1 MAEAGLFIGW
11 GAPVRGRETVGLGVF
26 QESIAYW
33 GSQQES
39 GGIES
44 FEVVV
49 LEPHGGDLA
58 GFFLIRGSQDQL
70 DALRRADDYRRLIT
84 RATMIVEGVGVV
96 GAFLDDG
103 LGPAIERYSS
113 AAAEFGG

>member
-11 GAPVRGRETVGLGVF
+11 SAPVRGRETVGLGVF
-26 QESIAYW
+26 QESIQYW
-33 GSQQES
+33 GSQQEA

-44 FEVVV
+44 FEVVI

-70 DALRRADDYRRLIT
+70 DALRRNDEYRTLIT
-84 RATMIVEGVGVV
+84 RATMIVEGVGAV
-96 GAFLDDG
+96 GAFLGDG
-103 LGPAIERYSS
+103 LGPAIERYQ
-113 AAAEFGG
+113 AAASEFGG

>member
-33 GSQQES
+33 GSQQEA
-39 GGIES
+39 GAIES
-44 FEVVV
+44 FEVVL

-58 GFFLIRGSQDQL
+58 GFFMIRGSEAQM
-70 DALRRADDYRRLIT
+70 DALQDEDAYRTLIT
-84 RATMIVEGVGVV
+84 RAGMIVEGLGVV
-96 GAFLDDG
+96 DAFLGDG
-103 LGPAIERYSS
+103 LADAVGRYQS